1 MILDA
6 YPRGDVHGP
15 WSSASAEDWCWG
27 CHSLGRNL
35 WSVYHLCVCLYLSVW
50 LSNHLSSIYLIHHI
64 FFNWLM
70 SNSVLWSPDKKIW
83 LTGKDSDAR
92 KDWGQEE
99 KRAADEMVGWHHWCS
114 GHEFEKSL
122 KNSAGQGSLV
132 CCSPWGHKGSDT
144 IWQLNKEVLNVEQ
157 MLLWGLRSSLKS
169 GMRTLKSEAFSVQE

>member
-15 WSSASAEDWCWG
+15 WSSTSAEDWCWG

-83 LTGKDSDAR
+83 LTGKDPDAG
-92 KDWGQEE
+92 KDLRQEE
-99 KRAADEMVGWHHWCS
+99 KGMIEDEMDGWPQGTWVWASSRRWCRTGKPGVLQS
-114 GHEFEKSL
+114 MGSQIIGHD
-122 KNSAGQGSLV
+122 SA
-132 CCSPWGHKGSDT
+132 T
-144 IWQLNKEVLNVEQ
+144 EQ
-157 MLLWGLRSSLKS
+157 KQHTSALSYFRLRKLLPL
-169 GMRTLKSEAFSVQE
+169 TQ

>member
-50 LSNHLSSIYLIHHI
+50 LSNHVSSIYLMHHI

-99 KRAADEMVGWHHWCS
+99 KRAADEMVGWHHWRS
-114 GHEFEKSL
+114 GHEFKQAPGVGDGQRSL
-122 KNSAGQGSLV
+122 A
-132 CCSPWGHKGSDT
+132 CCSPWGHDWLIELTKVGVKART
-144 IWQLNKEVLNVEQ
+144 PGPKLLTV
-157 MLLWGLRSSLKS
+157 MLCLSPRSLTTTKN
-169 GMRTLKSEAFSVQE
+169 